1 MSNYIQNKKIIFDDR
16 EPPWFDRKIK
26 NLIKY
31 KNQIY
36 KDTPYHKSNF
46 NFQFHFR
53 YIKDLINIKKILLEM
68 RYDEPLSIY
77 AGI

>member
-1 MSNYIQNKKIIFDDR
+1 MLLFNETLLNIISNFIPNKLIIFDDR

-26 NLIKY
+26 KLIKH

-36 KDTPYHKSNF
+36 KDTHDRKSNH

-53 YIKDLINIKKILLEM
+53 YIQDLING
-68 RYDEPLSIY
+68 YDLV
-77 AGI
+77 